1 MNDIYELALE
11 LCKDYIE
18 DYKEYYSIKIEDDL
32 IDSEIED
39 LFFDTFNIT
48 FEDFEKLIDVLIPL
62 IEVGKSPLTEKIYQ
76 GFAIDGHWLIKKEY
90 VIPSI

>member
-18 DYKEYYSIKIEDDL
+18 DYKEVSEFDENNESDLEALLYYSY
-32 IDSEIED
+32 EI
-39 LFFDTFNIT
+39 NI
-48 FEDFEKLIDVLIPL
+48 EDFEKLINVLVPL

>member
-11 LCKDYIE
+11 LCKNSID
-18 DYKEYYSIKIEDDL
+18 DYKEYYGIKIEDDL

-39 LFFDTFNIT
+39 LFFDVFNIP
-48 FEDFEKLIDVLIPL
+48 FDYFEKLINVLVPL

-76 GFAIDGHWLIKKEY
+76 GFAVDGHWLIKKEY
-90 VIPSI
+90 S